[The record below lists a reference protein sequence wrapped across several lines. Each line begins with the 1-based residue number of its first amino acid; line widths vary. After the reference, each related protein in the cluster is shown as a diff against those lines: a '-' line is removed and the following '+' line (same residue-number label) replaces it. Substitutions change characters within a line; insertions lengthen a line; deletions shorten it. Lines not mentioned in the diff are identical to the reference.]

1 MKDRYDLVE
10 AKIASIERGISEIRN
25 PSEEVSSFWNEVKRF
40 GSPIVLSG
48 CVTELEKLL
57 EEKNQ
62 DAHQMEIKSKT
73 SSSIAQCIRIEP
85 EKKMIGQTKEVRG
98 SSRGASHFERPITG
112 PF

>member
-1 MKDRYDLVE
+1 MS
-10 AKIASIERGISEIRN
+10 SIERGISEIRN
-25 PSEEVSSFWNEVKRF
+25 PSDEVSSFRNEVKRS

-48 CVTELEKLL
+48 CITELEKLL

-85 EKKMIGQTKEVRG
+85 EEKMTGQNKEVMG
-98 SSRGASHFERPITG
+98 SSRGTSHFERPITG